1 MYELKVEAYKL
12 EKYFDVKRTDN
23 WRIFD
28 FVTCNLELFNSIKKI
43 SHLQYRP
50 FGPFEEILPDDMNI
64 LLYSDLDIQE
74 DSEELSVT
82 LRKNTLL
89 ILTFDSEEEALYISM
104 KYFI

>member
-1 MYELKVEAYKL
+1 MHELKVEAYKL

-23 WRIFD
+23 WRKFD

-43 SHLQYRP
+43 SHLQYRLYDP
-50 FGPFEEILPDDMNI
+50 SEKIIQDMNI
-64 LLYSDLDIQE
+64 LLYSDLETQE
-74 DSEELSVT
+74 DSEEPSVT